1 MIRRIGVLILEGEL
15 RDLNRLV
22 VQTLSDRLQII
33 ILVVS
38 LLDLVPEKM
47 LSHNKKSRLRKTRNK
62 LILNRKSL
70 FKVYKIASRS

>member
-1 MIRRIGVLILEGEL
+1 MTRRIGVLILEGEL

-22 VQTLSDRLQII
+22 VQTLSGRLQII

-38 LLDLVPEKM
+38 LLDLGPEKM
-47 LSHNKKSRLRKTRNK
+47 LSHNKKFRLRKILNK

-70 FKVYKIASRS
+70 FKVYKIAS